1 MTPYLILFLLF
12 GQGLL
17 LVKLLMLSKESD
29 KLYAKFKKVNEDLQ
43 KANNEI
49 QYFEDIHN
57 TTMIYHLKNALKTAE
72 EREDYESAAYFS
84 NLIGE
89 IESGNAKASFS

>member
-1 MTPYLILFLLF
+1 MEIVLLVIIASVLL
-12 GQGLL
+12 GIIAVLL
-17 LVKLLMLSKESD
+17 LEKQDLKKEIEEKND
-29 KLYAKFKKVNEDLQ
+29 QIK
-43 KANNEI
+43 
-49 QYFEDIHN
+49 YFEDIHN
-57 TTMIYHLKNALKTAE
+57 TTMIYHLKNALKISE